1 MNNYKFVHVELK
13 NSVGIIEF
21 NNAKKL
27 NALSK
32 CLIEDILNAFADLNI
47 PDVRCVILRA
57 PSGSKVFSSGH
68 DVSELPKDKS
78 QPLPLG
84 YQDPLRI
91 LTRTIQRYPKPVI
104 SMIQGGVWGGAFE
117 LIMSTDIV
125 IASDKSTY
133 AMTPVNLGVPYN
145 IAGIHNLIRDA
156 GLHVMKE
163 VIFTANPISAEKALK
178 IGMLNHIVP
187 DDELEAKTLEIANII
202 CEKAPLAIALIKE
215 EMRVLCE
222 ANAINPEEFER
233 IQGLRQCVYDSFD
246 YHEGLAAFFEKRKPN
261 FIGK

>member
-1 MNNYKFVHVELK
+1 MNNYEFVIVEIK
-13 NSVGIIEF
+13 DRVGIIEF
-21 NNAKKL
+21 NYLQKL
-27 NALSK
+27 NALSE
-32 CLIEDILNAFADLNI
+32 CFIQDILKALVDLNV

-57 PSGSKVFSSGH
+57 PKGSKVFSAGH
-68 DVSELPKDKS
+68 DINELPKTMRD
-78 QPLPLG
+78 PLS

-104 SMIQGGVWGGAFE
+104 AMVQGSVWGGAFE

-125 IASDKSTY
+125 IASDKSTF

-145 IAGIHNLIRDA
+145 VVGIHNLIRDA

-163 VIFTANPISAEKALK
+163 VIFTANPITAEKALK

-187 DDELEAKTLEIANII
+187 DDELESKTIEIANLI
-202 CEKAPLAIALIKE
+202 CEKAPLVIAVIKE
-215 EMRVLCE
+215 EMRVLSE
-222 ANAINPEEFER
+222 ANAINPDEFER
-233 IQGLRQCVYDSFD
+233 IQGLRRYVYDSLD
-246 YHEGLAAFFEKRKPN
+246 YQEGLTAFFEKRKPN

>member
-1 MNNYKFVHVELK
+1 MNNYKLIHVELK
-13 NSVGIIEF
+13 DSVGIIEF

-32 CLIEDILNAFADLNI
+32 SLIEDILNAFAELNV

-57 PSGSKVFSSGH
+57 PNGSKVFSSGH

-78 QPLPLG
+78 EPPLSYL
-84 YQDPLRI
+84 DPLRL
-91 LTRTIQRYPKPVI
+91 LTRTVQRYPKPVI
-104 SMIQGGVWGGAFE
+104 SMIQGSVWGGAFE

-125 IASDKSTY
+125 IASDKSTF

-163 VIFTANPISAEKALK
+163 VLFTANPISAEKALK
-178 IGMLNHIVP
+178 IGLLNHIVP
-187 DDELEAKTLEIANII
+187 DDELEAKTLEIANLI

-215 EMRVLCE
+215 EMRILSE

-233 IQGLRQCVYDSFD
+233 IQGLRQYVYESHD